1 MTVTARVNNAAA
13 NAQEASQPRAKAY
26 TAGFAD
32 ALGERQLVFDP
43 AAGSSLEILRLQK
56 EFADSPAFEEAL
68 RLRVELARH
77 VQHAS
82 LASVH
87 AIERSEDGGLALVSK
102 HVSGRRVSELLPKAH
117 GAAFALELIR
127 LVTPALAAL
136 HRSGDGVAHGAL
148 SAERIVVTRDGRL
161 VVIEHVLGSAIETL
175 NLSRQRL
182 NELGLVAPSIGNP
195 VRFDGRS
202 DMMQL
207 GFVALSLLLGRRLDP
222 ADCPAKVPALLDEY
236 AQSAGSPVLATKI
249 RSWLEKAM
257 QISARSFASAKDA
270 QAAFG
275 DLPDDV
281 DVRVAE
287 STRGLLD
294 FPSETPP
301 SPMPIPAGLATPA
314 ATPDR
319 SVHATPATGTKIA
332 FAPSPAPAAKTAA
345 TPAPARVFDSPE
357 PPRRGLGRIAIWSIA
372 LLALVAIGEGVA
384 LFVLPALRPQ
394 SPVIEVRAPQA
405 AVTGPAVPSPAP
417 VAPAQTANASIAVIG
432 SGAAAAAPA
441 VAPKSETPAPESAAP
456 VAAGPRFGGLTVTSP
471 LELQVFTGG
480 KLVGSTSG
488 PIALNEGPHSL
499 EFVNETLGFRLQQS
513 VNVKNGQMTSV
524 KIAAPNGRISIN
536 AVPWAEVTIDGV
548 TAGDTP
554 LANLS
559 LPIGTHEIVFK
570 HPQLGERKQ
579 TVVVKVDGL
588 LRVTQTFQQDKD

>member
-56 EFADSPAFEEAL
+56 EFADSPEFEAAL
-68 RLRVELARH
+68 HLRVELARH

-87 AIERSEDGGLALVSK
+87 GIERSEDGGLALVSK

-161 VVIEHVLGSAIETL
+161 VVIEHVLGSAIESL
-175 NLSRQRL
+175 KLSRQRL
-182 NELGLVAPSIGNP
+182 NELGLVAPSAGNP

-287 STRGLLD
+287 SGRGLLA

-301 SPMPIPAGLATPA
+301 SPMPIPAGLAKPA

-319 SVHATPATGTKIA
+319 SMAHASPATPAKN
-332 FAPSPAPAAKTAA
+332 AAAS
-345 TPAPARVFDSPE
+345 APARVLDSHE

-372 LLALVAIGEGVA
+372 ALALVAIGEGVA
-384 LFVLPALRPQ
+384 LFVLPALRSQ

-405 AVTGPAVPSPAP
+405 VVTSPAVPSPAP
-417 VAPAQTANASIAVIG
+417 VTPAQTANAATGSIG

-441 VAPKSETPAPESAAP
+441 VAPKSETAAPENAAP

-548 TAGDTP
+548 AAGDTP

-588 LRVTQTFQQDKD
+588 LRVTQTFQQNKD

>member
-1 MTVTARVNNAAA
+1 
-13 NAQEASQPRAKAY
+13 
-26 TAGFAD
+26 
-32 ALGERQLVFDP
+32 
-43 AAGSSLEILRLQK
+43 
-56 EFADSPAFEEAL
+56 
-68 RLRVELARH
+68 
-77 VQHAS
+77 
-82 LASVH
+82 
-87 AIERSEDGGLALVSK
+87 
-102 HVSGRRVSELLPKAH
+102 
-117 GAAFALELIR
+117 
-127 LVTPALAAL
+127 
-136 HRSGDGVAHGAL
+136 
-148 SAERIVVTRDGRL
+148 
-161 VVIEHVLGSAIETL
+161 
-175 NLSRQRL
+175 
-182 NELGLVAPSIGNP
+182 
-195 VRFDGRS
+195 
-202 DMMQL
+202 
-207 GFVALSLLLGRRLDP
+207 
-222 ADCPAKVPALLDEY
+222 
-236 AQSAGSPVLATKI
+236 
-249 RSWLEKAM
+249 
-257 QISARSFASAKDA
+257 
-270 QAAFG
+270 
-275 DLPDDV
+275 
-281 DVRVAE
+281 
-287 STRGLLD
+287 
-294 FPSETPP
+294 
-301 SPMPIPAGLATPA
+301 
-314 ATPDR
+314 
-319 SVHATPATGTKIA
+319 
-332 FAPSPAPAAKTAA
+332 
-345 TPAPARVFDSPE
+345 VFDSPE

-417 VAPAQTANASIAVIG
+417 VAPAQTANASIAAIG

-441 VAPKSETPAPESAAP
+441 VAPKGETPAPESAAP